1 MGRVVVE
8 TVLPAK
14 LVLVFL
20 PKTAQNLFLGT
31 YMFKT
36 YFGAPICPKLSNTYF
51 WAAIRPKHILRHL
64 VVQNCPKPILATYL
78 FKTYFGTPICL
89 KLSKIFLRHILVQN
103 LFLVTYLSKTT
114 QNLFKDFE
122 GYIEK
127 ASNLVFCYQMLRWE
141 QGVGL
146 SVQQIY
152 QYFSKVSLK
161 KSNYGNKD
169 F

>member
-1 MGRVVVE
+1 
-8 TVLPAK
+8 
-14 LVLVFL
+14 
-20 PKTAQNLFLGT
+20 
-31 YMFKT
+31 MFKT

-51 WAAIRPKHILRHL
+51 WAAICPKHIFEAPS
-64 VVQNCPKPILATYL
+64 CPKPILATYL

-89 KLSKIFLRHILVQN
+89 KLSKIFLRHIFVQN

-127 ASNLVFCYQMLRWE
+127 ASDLVFCYQMLQWE

-152 QYFSKVSLK
+152 QYFSKLSLK